1 MYVRLRWSAY
11 FCEDGSVHD
20 AGFAYLLLIYVIE
33 QDHDLSEEYIKG
45 LSTAD
50 LLAIKRHLHKT
61 DGSSYY
67 SRRHSLGLLGLL
79 DALLRTKRR

>member
-1 MYVRLRWSAY
+1 MGAFTMQGVLTCYS
-11 FCEDGSVHD
+11 S
-20 AGFAYLLLIYVIE
+20 VIE
-33 QDHDLSEEYIKG
+33 QDHDLSENYIKG